1 MTEEKRTAERL
12 PLLGELRGEIMRYEP
27 LVVVELGRRGV
38 QVETQ
43 FPLHLD
49 SLHDLRISLGERSVV
64 VKGRVV
70 HSRISDVFQDVV
82 TYRSGVEFVDT
93 PTRVDAAI
101 AGFLAAT
108 RAGRTGAGAP

>member
-1 MTEEKRTAERL
+1 MADEKRTAERL

-27 LVVVELGRRGV
+27 LRVVELGRRGV
-38 QVETQ
+38 QVETG

-49 SLHDLRISLGERSVV
+49 SLHDLRISLGERSIV

-82 TYRSGVEFVDT
+82 TYRSGIEFVDMLE
-93 PTRVDAAI
+93 RVEAAI
-101 AGFLAAT
+101 AVFLDTT
-108 RAGRTGAGAP
+108 REARAPDGER